1 MASSQ
6 NAVHN
11 VQLSF
16 AGGEISP
23 SMYGRNDDIK
33 YQNGLAKCEN
43 FLVLPQGPIQ
53 KRPGFEFVGECGV
66 EAKPV
71 RLIPF
76 AYNLEQTMVIE
87 LGDKYARFHSLGAT
101 LVNDDDTPYQIA
113 TPWAAEDLFEL
124 NYTQSGDIMTIVHPD
139 YAPRELRRYGARD
152 WRVVQIVF
160 NSSLATPTGV
170 SAVRASSAAEDPNA
184 SKYTF
189 KYRVSCLNGDKSEE
203 SQASGIAEVIAN
215 LYAYGTTV
223 RVSCSPVDG
232 ASFYRF
238 YKCVGGLYGYIG
250 DSEEP
255 SIIDDQITPKTDV
268 TIRRYDTPFDD
279 GNNPR
284 AVGYFEQRRVFAGLK
299 NDPQRVLM
307 TCSGTESQLTYSLP
321 LRDDDRISQR
331 LATGQFNGIR
341 HIVSLSQLIILT
353 GGQEIRISPLNTDA
367 ITPTSFGTR
376 LQGSTGASSV
386 TPLAVGNSVVYAGAR
401 GGHVYSL
408 EYQYSAGGYISTD
421 LCLRSPHLFEFKQ
434 IKDSALSK
442 SPQQILWFV
451 SSDGALLGCTYIPAE
466 EVAAWHRHT
475 TDGQFESITA
485 VSEGDEDYLYAVIKR
500 TINGAERRYV
510 ERMSSQQFV
519 DTQHCFF
526 VDSGATYEAED
537 GPVRTIMGLTW
548 LEGKTVSILADGA
561 VCPQQVVHD
570 GKIVLDEPATIIQVG
585 LPYNADAQTLPIF
598 MEAPSRG
605 MGMVKNVHKAALRV
619 YRSSGVMAGPTF
631 DELSEYKQRTTE
643 QPGSPP
649 SLLSGELSLQLYPAW
664 TDAGQ
669 VCIRQADPLPLTV
682 QSLSFSISI

>member
-1 MASSQ
+1 MSDI
-6 NAVHN
+6 NN

-23 SMYGRNDDIK
+23 AMYGRNDDIK

-43 FLVLPQGPIQ
+43 FIVLPQGPIQ
-53 KRPGFEFVGECGV
+53 NRPGLEFVGECGV
-66 EAKPV
+66 EGKPV

-87 LGDKYARFHSLGAT
+87 LGDKYARFHSMGAT
-101 LVNDDDTPYQIA
+101 LVNDDDTPYQVA

-124 NYTQSGDIMTIVHPD
+124 NYTQSGN
-139 YAPRELRRYGARD
+139 
-152 WRVVQIVF
+152 VQ
-160 NSSLATPTGV
+160 
-170 SAVRASSAAEDPNA
+170 AVRASSATEDPN
-184 SKYTF
+184 SEKYTF
-189 KYRVSCLNGDKSEE
+189 KYRVSCLNADKSEE
-203 SQASGIAEVIAN
+203 SPASGVASVVAN

-223 RVSCSPVDG
+223 RVSCARVEG
-232 ASFYRF
+232 AAFYRF

-255 SIIDDQITPKTDV
+255 EIIDDQITPKTDI
-268 TIRRYDTPFDD
+268 TIRRYDTPFAD

-341 HIVSLSQLIILT
+341 HVVSLAQLIILT

-376 LQGSTGASSV
+376 LQGSTGASQV
-386 TPLAVGNSVVYAGAR
+386 TPLAVGNSVVYAAAR
-401 GGHVYSL
+401 GGHIYSL
-408 EYQYSAGGYISTD
+408 DYQYSAGGYISTD

-434 IKDSALSK
+434 VQDAALSK
-442 SPQQILWFV
+442 SPQQIMWFV
-451 SSDGALLGCTYIPAE
+451 SSDGSLLGCTYIPAE
-466 EVAAWHRHT
+466 EVNAWHRHT
-475 TDGQFESITA
+475 TDGAFESVTA
-485 VSEGDEDYLYAVIKR
+485 VSEGDEDYLYAVIR
-500 TINGAERRYV
+500 RQVNGAVRRYV
-510 ERMSSQQFV
+510 ERMNSQQFA
-519 DTQHCFF
+519 DTAHCFF
-526 VDSGATYEAED
+526 VDSGATYESD
-537 GPVRTIMGLTW
+537 HGPVRTISGLTW

-561 VCPQQVVHD
+561 VCPRQVVHD
-570 GKIVLDEPATIIQVG
+570 GTIVLDEPATIVQVG
-585 LPYNADAQTLPIF
+585 LPYSADAQTLPIF
-598 MEAPSRG
+598 IESASRG
-605 MGMVKNVHKAALRV
+605 MGMEKNVRKASLRV

-631 DELSEYKQRTTE
+631 EELSEHKQRTTE
-643 QPGSPP
+643 TPGTPP
-649 SLLSGELSLQLYPAW
+649 DLLSGELALQLYPAW
-664 TDAGQ
+664 TEAGQ

-682 QSLSFSISI
+682 QCLSFAISV